1 MGLKK
6 KMNCIIKMILNVI
19 IHHAYLK
26 NNKGNFQGRV
36 TEYIKNKEFD
46 SESIFYLCGNFDM
59 IYDVQNLL
67 KNKGFHPNSIFLRY
81 IFNLYV
87 IYILDFI
94 FFNNLYIFFISTIN
108 LFYIHFL

>member
-1 MGLKK
+1 MV

-26 NNKGNFQGRV
+26 KIMIYFQGRV

-67 KNKGFHPNSIFLRY
+67 KNKGFHPNSIFSEVY
-81 IFNLYV
+81 F
-87 IYILDFI
+87 
-94 FFNNLYIFFISTIN
+94 
-108 LFYIHFL
+108 